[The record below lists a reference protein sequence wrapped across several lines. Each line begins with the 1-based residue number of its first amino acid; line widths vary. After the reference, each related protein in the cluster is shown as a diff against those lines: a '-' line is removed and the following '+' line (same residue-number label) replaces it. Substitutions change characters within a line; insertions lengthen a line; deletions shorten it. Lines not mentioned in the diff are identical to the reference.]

1 LSELDSMIPSE
12 STAPRYAI
20 ICGSGS
26 SGSAWERVATELDAV
41 VLPVPDAAD
50 VPAMADALGPA
61 VAELP
66 RPRVLIGTSLGAMI
80 ALELARETPV
90 DALILVSA
98 GFGIAVNPKVFDQIG
113 AADPEMFERMAR
125 GVVADADNPEVLAGA
140 RRDFE
145 GCRPG
150 LLLKHMR
157 ILAAHRP
164 RSPQGLPPTFVLW
177 GTQDPG
183 VTLAAHAELALRCN
197 APLMPVGNAGHMP
210 YLEQPSETLGWIRTA
225 VFWSKLETDPNRSP
239 EPATR
244 GSGQTML

>member
-1 LSELDSMIPSE
+1 MSELDAMIPSE

-26 SGSAWERVATELDAV
+26 SGSAWEPVAKELDAV

-98 GFGIAVNPKVFDQIG
+98 GFGIAVDPKVLDQIA
-113 AADPEMFERMAR
+113 AADPGMIEQMAR
-125 GVVADADNPEVLAGA
+125 GVVADADNAEVLAGA

-145 GCRPG
+145 GCGPR
-150 LLLKHMR
+150 LLLNHMR
-157 ILAAHRP
+157 VLASHRP
-164 RSPQGLPPTFVLW
+164 SPPESLPPTFVLW

-183 VTLAAHAELALRCN
+183 VTLAAHAELAVRCN
-197 APLMPVGNAGHMP
+197 APVMPVGNAGHMP
-210 YLEQPSETLGWIRTA
+210 YLEQPSTTLDWIRTA
-225 VFWSKLETDPNRSP
+225 VRWSDL
-239 EPATR
+239 
-244 GSGQTML
+244 G